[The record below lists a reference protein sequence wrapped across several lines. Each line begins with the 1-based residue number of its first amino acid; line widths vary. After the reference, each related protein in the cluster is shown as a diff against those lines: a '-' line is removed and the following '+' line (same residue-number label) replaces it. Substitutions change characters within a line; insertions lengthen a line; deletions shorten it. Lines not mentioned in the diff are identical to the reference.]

1 MSDVDSF
8 DEQTVVVFTDMGG
21 SLLCAA
27 RYFAHQPPERGGRR
41 IADWRG
47 HISSLTYTDEPQ
59 GRAAGSSVRC
69 SADMYMLTI
78 ADQTRLFLLA
88 LGLGFLLGIV
98 YDLFRVVRMAFTMRR
113 VGVFIQDVLFFLTCA
128 AATFLFLLAVNQGE
142 IRGFIIAGEGLGFL
156 IYYFSFGLLAVRVSS
171 FLVHAIHRLFFVIS
185 VPFSRSFFAS

>member
-1 MSDVDSF
+1 
-8 DEQTVVVFTDMGG
+8 
-21 SLLCAA
+21 
-27 RYFAHQPPERGGRR
+27 
-41 IADWRG
+41 
-47 HISSLTYTDEPQ
+47 
-59 GRAAGSSVRC
+59 
-69 SADMYMLTI
+69 MYMLTI

-185 VPFSRSFFAS
+185 VPFRALFRLLKKLFVKIGISAKKTSKKIAKKSKFNLKHHKTLLYNLRKNAGANRKQKKKQKRDEGEGSS

>member
-1 MSDVDSF
+1 
-8 DEQTVVVFTDMGG
+8 
-21 SLLCAA
+21 
-27 RYFAHQPPERGGRR
+27 
-41 IADWRG
+41 
-47 HISSLTYTDEPQ
+47 
-59 GRAAGSSVRC
+59 
-69 SADMYMLTI
+69 MYMLTI

-185 VPFSRSFFAS
+185 VPFRALFSPLEKAFCKNWDFCKENLKKNCKEIKI

>member
-1 MSDVDSF
+1 
-8 DEQTVVVFTDMGG
+8 
-21 SLLCAA
+21 
-27 RYFAHQPPERGGRR
+27 
-41 IADWRG
+41 
-47 HISSLTYTDEPQ
+47 
-59 GRAAGSSVRC
+59 
-69 SADMYMLTI
+69 MYMLTI

-156 IYYFSFGLLAVRVSS
+156 IYYFSFGLLGRACEQ
-171 FLVHAIHRLFFVIS
+171 FFWCMRFIGCFRYFRA
-185 VPFSRSFFAS
+185 FSRSFFASGKKLFCKNWDICKENLKKIARIKFNLKHHKLYCIILERTLEQPETKK

>member
-1 MSDVDSF
+1 
-8 DEQTVVVFTDMGG
+8 
-21 SLLCAA
+21 
-27 RYFAHQPPERGGRR
+27 
-41 IADWRG
+41 
-47 HISSLTYTDEPQ
+47 
-59 GRAAGSSVRC
+59 
-69 SADMYMLTI
+69 MYMLTI

-156 IYYFSFGLLAVRVSS
+156 IYYFSFGLLIRSRWIPQPRVTFPS
-171 FLVHAIHRLFFVIS
+171 FPDPA
-185 VPFSRSFFAS
+185 SRQTASWTTTPSFNLRRYSERESAQ

>member
-1 MSDVDSF
+1 
-8 DEQTVVVFTDMGG
+8 
-21 SLLCAA
+21 
-27 RYFAHQPPERGGRR
+27 
-41 IADWRG
+41 
-47 HISSLTYTDEPQ
+47 
-59 GRAAGSSVRC
+59 
-69 SADMYMLTI
+69 MYMLTI

-171 FLVHAIHRLFFVIS
+171 FLVHAIHRLFFFRA
-185 VPFSRSFFAS
+185 FSRSFSPLEKAFCKNWDICKENLKKNCKEIKI